1 MNIEIFEKPAFAVI
15 GREGSTEDGP
25 GFVQGLW
32 AEANAR
38 FDEVAHLARRDENGA
53 FAGFWGAMT
62 DFSRSFQ
69 PWEADFSRGLYLA
82 GVECTDDAVAPAG
95 WTRWEIPGFVYM
107 KAACGSTALFPE
119 MLEYLRQQGLELVGA
134 VQDFT
139 DPTSG
144 QNFMLF
150 PIKRLI

>member
-25 GFVQGLW
+25 GFVQKLW

-38 FDEVAHLARRDENGA
+38 FDEVAHLAKRDEDGS
-53 FAGFWGAMT
+53 FVGFWGAMT

-69 PWEADFSRGLYLA
+69 PWEVDFSRGLYLA

-95 WTRWEIPGFVYM
+95 WTRWEIPGFVYL
-107 KAACGSTALFPE
+107 KAAYGSTALFRPPE
-119 MLEYLRQQGLELVGA
+119 RR
-134 VQDFT
+134 
-139 DPTSG
+139 SG
-144 QNFMLF
+144 HGCRSWPEAF
-150 PIKRLI
+150 PECLPQRPAGYRCRPYRP

>member
-32 AEANAR
+32 AEANVR
-38 FDEVAHLARRDENGA
+38 FEEVAHLAKRDEDGS
-53 FAGFWGAMT
+53 FVGFWGAMT

-82 GVECTDDAVAPAG
+82 GVECAEDAVAPAG
-95 WTRWEIPGFVYM
+95 WTRWEIPGFVYL
-107 KAACGSTALFPE
+107 KAECDAPDLFPN
-119 MLEYLRQQGLELVGA
+119 MLRYLREQGRELAGA

-144 QNFMLF
+144 RNFMLF
-150 PIKRLI
+150 PIKRLD

>member
-32 AEANAR
+32 AEANTR
-38 FDEVAHLARRDENGA
+38 FDEVAHLAKRDEDGS
-53 FAGFWGAMT
+53 FVGFWGAMT

-82 GVECTDDAVAPAG
+82 GVECTADAVAPAG
-95 WTRWEIPGFVYM
+95 WTRWEIPGFVYL
-107 KAACGSTALFPE
+107 KEACDSPDLFPE
-119 MLEYLRQQGLELVGA
+119 MLEYLRQQGLELAGA
-134 VQDFT
+134 AQDFT

-144 QNFMLF
+144 QSFMMF
-150 PIKRLI
+150 PIKRLD